1 MFSYSKEE
9 RYMTDEEYYN
19 SRKKYYS
26 LFTISLFLFAIIL
39 YISIYY
45 STDSIITIELIILFN
60 VICLF
65 VPLALIPFL
74 EKPFKLK
81 DKADK
86 GLTLFLMYLFVL
98 CIQMFLINI
107 QTLQEHY
114 KTILFAII
122 AGLYGAVIARYL
134 TYPLEIIEQY
144 TGIQNEDKLKK

>member
-26 LFTISLFLFAIIL
+26 LFTISLFAIIL
-39 YISIYY
+39 YILIYY
-45 STDSIITIELIILFN
+45 STDSAITIELIIFFN

-65 VPLALIPFL
+65 IPLSLIPFL
-74 EKPFKLK
+74 ERPFKLK
-81 DKADK
+81 GKDDK
-86 GLTLFLMYLFVL
+86 GFILFLMYLFIL

-107 QTLQEHY
+107 QTLQEQY
-114 KTILFAII
+114 KTILFAIV

-134 TYPLEIIEQY
+134 TYPLEIIEQSI
-144 TGIQNEDKLKK
+144 GIKNEDKLKK

>member
-26 LFTISLFLFAIIL
+26 LFTISLFAIIL
-39 YISIYY
+39 YILIYY
-45 STDSIITIELIILFN
+45 STDSAITIELIILFN

-65 VPLALIPFL
+65 IPLSLIPFL
-74 EKPFKLK
+74 ERPFKLK
-81 DKADK
+81 GKDDK
-86 GLTLFLMYLFVL
+86 GFILFLMYLFIL

-107 QTLQEHY
+107 QTLQEQY
-114 KTILFAII
+114 KTILFAIV

-134 TYPLEIIEQY
+134 TYPLEIIEQSI
-144 TGIQNEDKLKK
+144 GIKNEDKLKK

>member
-26 LFTISLFLFAIIL
+26 LFTISLFAIIL
-39 YISIYY
+39 YILIYY
-45 STDSIITIELIILFN
+45 STDSVITIELILLFN

-65 VPLALIPFL
+65 IPLSLIPFL
-74 EKPFKLK
+74 ERPFKLK
-81 DKADK
+81 GKDDK
-86 GLTLFLMYLFVL
+86 GFMLFLMYLFIL

-107 QTLQEHY
+107 QTLQEQY
-114 KTILFAII
+114 KTILFAIV

-134 TYPLEIIEQY
+134 TYPLEIIEQSI
-144 TGIQNEDKLKK
+144 GIKNEDKLKK